1 MEPADTQADAAAQ
14 VEAAAAAGAAAA
26 AEMKL
31 VAADLQLKSHTLLYL
46 FYRKARWLMTE
57 TVPLASSWYKD

>member
-14 VEAAAAAGAAAA
+14 VEAAAAAGAAA